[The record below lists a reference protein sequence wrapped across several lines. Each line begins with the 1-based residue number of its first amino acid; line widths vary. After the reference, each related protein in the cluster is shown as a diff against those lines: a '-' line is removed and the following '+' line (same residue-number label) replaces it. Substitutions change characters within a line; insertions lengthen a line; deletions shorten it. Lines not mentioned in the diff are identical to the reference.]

1 MKFDTTPNKR
11 IPFGI
16 YESEFD
22 ANYYVILIKSMYFK
36 EFALPYCA
44 CTGFFFY
51 IDFLIYTCSI

>member
-1 MKFDTTPNKR
+1 MEVQILDTTPNKR

-36 EFALPYCA
+36 EFALPYS
-44 CTGFFFY
+44 
-51 IDFLIYTCSI
+51 LME

>member
-1 MKFDTTPNKR
+1 MKFDTTQNKR

-44 CTGFFFY
+44 CTGFFF
-51 IDFLIYTCSI
+51 I